1 MTASLTVVIVEDEDV
16 QRRQLSA
23 WLATEP
29 SVTVVGEAGTGSA
42 AVSLI
47 DELRPDVA
55 LLDIALPELTGL
67 EVLRRV
73 HHSPTVV
80 FTTAY
85 REYAIDAF
93 ELGAVDYLLKPFGRD
108 RLVAALERVRDR
120 AGSREGS
127 RDGEASAVLERV
139 ESVRDEGGP
148 LTRVFVRNG
157 GAIVP
162 IPVESI
168 VRLEADGD
176 YTAVIAGGRR
186 HLIGMSLQTL
196 HARIRRDDF
205 VRVHRQHVVN
215 LAHVSRFVPYDAARL
230 SIEFTGGGSVVA
242 SRAGSQMLRGLVG

>member
-1 MTASLTVVIVEDEDV
+1 MTTPLTIVIVEDEEV
-16 QRRQLSA
+16 QRRQLAA
-23 WLATEP
+23 WLANEP
-29 SVTVVGEAGTGSA
+29 LVTVAGEAATGSS
-42 AVSLI
+42 AVTLI
-47 DELRPDVA
+47 NDVRPDVA

-73 HHSPTVV
+73 QHAPTVV

-108 RLVAALERVRDR
+108 RLVAALDRVRER
-120 AGSREGS
+120 AGSREGGQ
-127 RDGEASAVLERV
+127 DGTADAVLARV

-148 LTRVFVRNG
+148 LTRVFVRHG

-168 VRLEADGD
+168 TRLEADGD

-186 HLIGMSLQTL
+186 HLIGMSLVTL

-215 LAHVSRFVPYDAARL
+215 LAQVARFVPYDATRL
-230 SIEFTGGGSVVA
+230 RIEFTGGGSVVA
-242 SRAGSQMLRGLVG
+242 SRAGSQMLRGLAG